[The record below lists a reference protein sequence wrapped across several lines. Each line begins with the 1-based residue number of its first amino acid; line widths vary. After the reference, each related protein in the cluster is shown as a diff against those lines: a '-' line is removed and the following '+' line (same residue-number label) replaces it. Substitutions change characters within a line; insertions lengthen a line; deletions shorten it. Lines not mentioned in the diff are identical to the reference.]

1 MRAPEFLAI
10 WPNQSAA
17 FRERRFNCP
26 VQFQTYL
33 VNVRRRAEANSQRL
47 AFTWLGP
54 SVVEIRGIE

>member
-1 MRAPEFLAI
+1 MLPAQFLAV

-33 VNVRRRAEANSQRL
+33 VEVRRHAEKNRYALDFVWN
-47 AFTWLGP
+47 GP
-54 SVVEIRGIE
+54 AYVEIRRAG